1 MIRELLAHSDY
12 VRVLSALERRPM
24 RFGALQK
31 ELELHPPQIARA
43 LRFLTKSKM
52 VELTAADTATGIYVP
67 IYVLTDRGEAMTEV
81 LMAFIIAL
89 NRRRSRLGDEYLSDI
104 RAWRH

>member
-31 ELELHPPQIARA
+31 ELELHPPQVARA

-52 VELTAADTATGIYVP
+52 IELTAADTATGIYVP
-67 IYVLTDRGEAMTEV
+67 VYALTDRGEALSEAF
-81 LMAFIIAL
+81 MAFVIAL
-89 NRRRSRLGDEYLSDI
+89 NRRRSRLGNEYLSDV
-104 RAWRH
+104 RTWWH